1 MSPLRFSVMTRGRSN
16 GRCPFCHRPHGSKEH
31 VLWNCP
37 ARFQVPDNLVESE
50 LGWPLSRNQTQV
62 VQDMAKVRAEVLR
75 MGGGLDHLGRFSKGR
90 GAVWRSCCAAV
101 KVYETTSCAETDE
114 EAADLMFAY
123 RENFWKRAS
132 DNQPGLDDRVASLLS
147 SYPCQ
152 EACLW
157 EFPTGV
163 QLSAVARAGKGSAGP
178 DGWSGDELRH
188 MPVHVFEVFATLAG
202 RWLRAGVAP
211 NQMLESRMVCL
222 PKPGKVRAS
231 DNTVSVEHTRPIT
244 VLSCWC
250 WWRLFARW
258 G

>member
-1 MSPLRFSVMTRGRSN
+1 ML
-16 GRCPFCHRPHGSKEH
+16 
-31 VLWNCP
+31 
-37 ARFQVPDNLVESE
+37 
-50 LGWPLSRNQTQV
+50 
-62 VQDMAKVRAEVLR
+62 VRAPD
-75 MGGGLDHLGRFSKGR
+75 GF
-90 GAVWRSCCAAV
+90 
-101 KVYETTSCAETDE
+101 CAETDE
-114 EAADLMFAY
+114 QAVDLIFAY
-123 RENFWKRAS
+123 WEDFWKRAS

-163 QLSAVARAGKGSAGP
+163 QLSAVARASKGSAGP

-188 MPVHVFEVFATLAG
+188 MPVQAFEVFATLAG
-202 RWLRAGVAP
+202 RWLEAGVAP

-244 VLSCWC
+244 VLSCW
-250 WWRLFARW
+250 WRLFASCWVKSRPVVDW
-258 G
+258 IRAHLPMELVVPHRRSTGETLVDLFDKFQRLFGVT